1 VIKPS
6 HTVFLSYASEDAGA
20 VQKVYQV
27 LRAAGIEVFLDESEL
42 RGGDAWDQKIQHEI
56 RECTLFIPIV
66 SQHTQERLEG
76 YFRHEWN
83 LAVARTH
90 HMAQQKPF
98 LVPVVIDDIRDQ
110 EAFVP
115 DAFRA
120 VQWTRLPGGETPP
133 AFVERIQRLLT
144 PVMSP
149 VSAVSGAAAAI
160 REPGRPSRRL
170 QRVVIAIGTIG
181 VVLVMAYFVA
191 NEFRIPRHETPEA
204 AARAGATPTT
214 FNPPRNSIAVLPFV
228 NLSGDKEQDYF
239 SDGLTEDLL
248 DSLARIKELQVAA
261 RTSSFYFR
269 GKDVELGTVARR
281 LNVASVLEG
290 SVRRSGH
297 RLRITAQLSNA
308 VNGFDLWSQT
318 YDRDLGDVLNLQ
330 REIAEA
336 VAAALKLAL
345 FENFAT
351 TIEVGGTRN
360 PEAFDTYLRAPLVPM

>member
-1 VIKPS
+1 MRFAKVRSVKMSMIKIPDGGSRKTIRSVIKPS

-20 VQKVYQV
+20 VQKIYQV

-120 VQWTRLPGGETPP
+120 AQWTRLPGGETPP

-149 VSAVSGAAAAI
+149 FSAVSGAAAAI
-160 REPGRPSRRL
+160 REPG
-170 QRVVIAIGTIG
+170 A
-181 VVLVMAYFVA
+181 
-191 NEFRIPRHETPEA
+191 
-204 AARAGATPTT
+204 
-214 FNPPRNSIAVLPFV
+214 PPGDC
-228 NLSGDKEQDYF
+228 SG
-239 SDGLTEDLL
+239 L
-248 DSLARIKELQVAA
+248 
-261 RTSSFYFR
+261 
-269 GKDVELGTVARR
+269 
-281 LNVASVLEG
+281 
-290 SVRRSGH
+290 
-297 RLRITAQLSNA
+297 
-308 VNGFDLWSQT
+308 
-318 YDRDLGDVLNLQ
+318 
-330 REIAEA
+330 
-336 VAAALKLAL
+336 
-345 FENFAT
+345 
-351 TIEVGGTRN
+351 
-360 PEAFDTYLRAPLVPM
+360 